1 MAGPFIID
9 AAGGMKQRAAL
20 WLGIMTA
27 IVLAA
32 APGTTLAGPSSDNLL
47 ELAGKGGPSASLGF
61 GVSPLRWELIAPLP
75 GIAAPSAAE
84 SRGLADP
91 DPLGRAVSVDF
102 KLKWPAAEFGLEPYL
117 VLGPALLVEQRY
129 DPADL
134 MGPPTDPTFRL
145 GAKAGAGFNWHLSR
159 GATLFG
165 SYDVTTTGADAFTSS
180 RARGPA
186 TIPTEHELLYGVR
199 FRY

>member
-1 MAGPFIID
+1 
-9 AAGGMKQRAAL
+9 MKQRAAL
-20 WLGIMTA
+20 WLGIVTV
-27 IVLAA
+27 IVLAV
-32 APGTTLAGPSSDNLL
+32 APGKTLAGPSSDSLL
-47 ELAGKGGPSASLGF
+47 ELAGKSGPAASLGF

-75 GIAAPSAAE
+75 GIAAPPAAE

-102 KLKWPAAEFGLEPYL
+102 KLKWPAAEFGLEPYV

-134 MGPPTDPTFRL
+134 MGPLTDPTFRL
-145 GAKAGAGFNWHLSR
+145 GAKAGAGFNWRLSR

-165 SYDVTTTGADAFTSS
+165 SYDVTTTGSDSLGAS
-180 RARGPA
+180 RTRAPA
-186 TIPTEHELLYGVR
+186 TGTPTEHELLYGIR

>member
-1 MAGPFIID
+1 
-9 AAGGMKQRAAL
+9 MKQRAAR
-20 WLGIMTA
+20 WLGVVTV
-27 IVLAA
+27 IVLAV
-32 APGTTLAGPSSDNLL
+32 APGMALAGPSTDNLL

-61 GVSPLRWELIAPLP
+61 GVSPLRWDLIAPLP
-75 GIAAPSAAE
+75 GMAAPAAAE
-84 SRGLADP
+84 NRVLADP

-102 KLKWPAAEFGLEPYL
+102 KLKWPSAEFGLEPYL

-129 DPADL
+129 DPSDL

-145 GAKAGAGFNWHLSR
+145 GAKAGAGFNWRLSR

-165 SYDVTTTGADAFTSS
+165 SYDVTTSGTDTFSSS
-180 RARGPA
+180 RTRAPA
-186 TIPTEHELLYGVR
+186 TAVPTEHELLYGLR